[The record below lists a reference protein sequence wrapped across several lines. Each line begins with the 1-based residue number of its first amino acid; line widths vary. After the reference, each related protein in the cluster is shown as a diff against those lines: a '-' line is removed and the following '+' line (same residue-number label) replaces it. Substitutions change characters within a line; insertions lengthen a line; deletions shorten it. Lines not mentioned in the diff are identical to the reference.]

1 MLANC
6 FWTLTF
12 YPSIKEKQEGEKDQA
27 EFILYAVTYQTDYKG
42 ILAEQLGVCSC
53 PELPEMVVVVVEKL
67 VVLPLEWQVE
77 GVLQVGQTG
86 QVEEVEHH
94 NQNLKHKESTI
105 HVKRHR

>member
-1 MLANC
+1 
-6 FWTLTF
+6 
-12 YPSIKEKQEGEKDQA
+12 
-27 EFILYAVTYQTDYKG
+27 
-42 ILAEQLGVCSC
+42 
-53 PELPEMVVVVVEKL
+53 MVVVVVEKL

-94 NQNLKHKESTI
+94 NQNLKHEESTI

>member
-1 MLANC
+1 MVEPRGLHR
-6 FWTLTF
+6 
-12 YPSIKEKQEGEKDQA
+12 EGVAGWDQRS
-27 EFILYAVTYQTDYKG
+27 LVQNHSSLVHTQTDYKG
-42 ILAEQLGVCSC
+42 ILEEQLGVCSC

-94 NQNLKHKESTI
+94 NQN
-105 HVKRHR
+105 

>member
-1 MLANC
+1 MVAPRGLRR
-6 FWTLTF
+6 
-12 YPSIKEKQEGEKDQA
+12 EGVAGWDQRN
-27 EFILYAVTYQTDYKG
+27 LVQTHSSLVHTQIGCKG

-86 QVEEVEHH
+86 QVEEEEHH
-94 NQNLKHKESTI
+94 NQN
-105 HVKRHR
+105 

>member
-1 MLANC
+1 MHPGRKA
-6 FWTLTF
+6 
-12 YPSIKEKQEGEKDQA
+12 KQEGKKDQA
-27 EFILYAVTYQTDYKG
+27 EFILQAVTYQIGCKG

-86 QVEEVEHH
+86 QVEEEEHH
-94 NQNLKHKESTI
+94 NQNLKHKVQRMS
-105 HVKRHR
+105 RHGYGSMPP

>member
-1 MLANC
+1 M
-6 FWTLTF
+6 
-12 YPSIKEKQEGEKDQA
+12 
-27 EFILYAVTYQTDYKG
+27 
-42 ILAEQLGVCSC
+42 EQLGVCSC

-67 VVLPLEWQVE
+67 VVLLLEWQVE

-94 NQNLKHKESTI
+94 NQNLKGKESTM

>member
-1 MLANC
+1 MVAPRGLRR
-6 FWTLTF
+6 
-12 YPSIKEKQEGEKDQA
+12 EGVAGWDQRN
-27 EFILYAVTYQTDYKG
+27 LVQTHSSLVRTQTDYKG

-94 NQNLKHKESTI
+94 NQN
-105 HVKRHR
+105 